1 MDEIKNTAVKKRKKK
16 RSTNPAVRV
25 LKILG
30 TALLSIFLILIIT
43 CSIFATVLTIYV
55 LNFADT
61 TTTISLDKTETSN
74 ISRFLSVNPD
84 YDEDDEDSQEY
95 DLYYALK
102 NSNKHVVWADLED
115 IPQYVQDAFVYTE
128 DERFYSH
135 DGVDFKR
142 TFASFVN
149 VFIPIYGGRQIG
161 GSTITQQT
169 IKNITGDDSRDSIH
183 GIERKIREIFRS
195 INVEKTYTKE
205 DILQS
210 YLNLVPLTTQE
221 YDIIGVQAA
230 ANFYF
235 GKDVKDLNLAE
246 AASLAGMT
254 SWPAANNPY
263 DNMKNNKL
271 RQKYTLDHMLDN
283 GAISEQ
289 EYNEA
294 LNYEL
299 KITGDIT
306 YTSSSIYEDETK
318 DQGPT
323 SYFMDAAINQTIQ
336 IIADYYGISWEDAS
350 ARLYDGGFT
359 AYTTVDRSMQ
369 KKVEKE
375 MQKQSNFTTYEMN
388 KKDDN
393 LWSGF
398 IAMDYQG
405 NVKAIVGGRDKKK
418 ESRVY
423 NIATDAKRS
432 PGSCIKPIASY
443 APALDQDL
451 MTWSTLFTDEPIT
464 IKVKGKDKKWPVNY
478 SETGDSANW
487 SYQQL
492 TTVEMLTRS
501 LNTLPAQL
509 IKKMTPA
516 YSYNFL
522 KEKLDIT
529 TLADSDADYSPVTVG
544 GLTNGTKLEELVG
557 AYMIFGNGG
566 KKYDVTYVSKVE
578 DADGNAIYEKSDG
591 YKQAISEST
600 AYVMNRMMQNVITQ
614 QDGTGRYAKL
624 NNTDLVG
631 KTGTSSDWFDLSF
644 VGCTPDYVSGIWIGY
659 ENPATIPTNE
669 YQNIGAI
676 WKNVLVISLRM
687 RSISHLTRLSKCL
700 IQLKSSPTAQRQ
712 VSLRQIH
719 ATARQLDITRSPTS
733 LSIVAEIIK
742 IKASITLWRLF

>member
-306 YTSSSIYEDETK
+306 YTSSTIYEDETK

-405 NVKAIVGGRDKKK
+405 NVKAIVGGRDKKE

-509 IKKMTPA
+509 IKKMKPV

-676 WKNVLVISLRM
+676 WKNVFGDIVENEKHKSFDKTFKM
-687 RSISHLTRLSKCL
+687 PDTVEKLTYCTKTGKLASNSCYSTATGYYK
-700 IQLKSSPTAQRQ
+700 KSNEPEYCSGN
-712 VSLRQIH
+712 H
-719 ATARQLDITRSPTS
+719 
-733 LSIVAEIIK
+733 
-742 IKASITLWRLF
+742 

>member
-306 YTSSSIYEDETK
+306 YTSSTIYEDETK

-388 KKDDN
+388 KKDDT

-464 IKVKGKDKKWPVNY
+464 IKVKGEDKKWPVNY

-676 WKNVLVISLRM
+676 WKNVFGDIAEKEKHKSFDKTFKMPDTVEK
-687 RSISHLTRLSKCL
+687 LTYCTKTGKLASNSCYSTATGYYK
-700 IQLKSSPTAQRQ
+700 KSNEPEYCSGN
-712 VSLRQIH
+712 H
-719 ATARQLDITRSPTS
+719 
-733 LSIVAEIIK
+733 
-742 IKASITLWRLF
+742 

>member
-405 NVKAIVGGRDKKK
+405 NVKAIVGGRDKKE

-676 WKNVLVISLRM
+676 WKNVFGDIVENEKHKSFDKTFKM
-687 RSISHLTRLSKCL
+687 PDTVEKLTYCTKTGKLASNSCYSTATGYYK
-700 IQLKSSPTAQRQ
+700 KSNEPEYCSGN
-712 VSLRQIH
+712 H
-719 ATARQLDITRSPTS
+719 
-733 LSIVAEIIK
+733 
-742 IKASITLWRLF
+742 

>member
-25 LKILG
+25 LKIIG

-388 KKDDN
+388 KKDDT

-405 NVKAIVGGRDKKK
+405 NVKAIVGGRDKKN

-464 IKVKGKDKKWPVNY
+464 IKVKGKYKKWPVNY

-676 WKNVLVISLRM
+676 WKNVFGDIAEKEKHKSFDKTFKMPDTVEK
-687 RSISHLTRLSKCL
+687 LTYCTKTGKLASNSCYSTATGYYK
-700 IQLKSSPTAQRQ
+700 KSNEPEYCSGN
-712 VSLRQIH
+712 H
-719 ATARQLDITRSPTS
+719 
-733 LSIVAEIIK
+733 
-742 IKASITLWRLF
+742 

>member
-1 MDEIKNTAVKKRKKK
+1 MDEIKNTAAKKRKKK
-16 RSTNPAVRV
+16 KTTNPAVRV
-25 LKILG
+25 LKIIG
-30 TALLSIFLILIIT
+30 TALLSIFLIVIIT

-61 TTTISLDKTETSN
+61 TTTISLDKTQTSN

-84 YDEDDEDSQEY
+84 YDESDEDSQEY

-102 NSNKHVVWADLED
+102 NTNKHVVWADLEQ

-142 TFASFVN
+142 TFASFIN
-149 VFIPIYGGRQIG
+149 VFIPIYGDRKVG

-169 IKNITGDDSRDSIH
+169 IKNITGDDSRDSIE

-210 YLNLVPLTTQE
+210 YLNLVPLTTQQ

-235 GKDVKDLNLAE
+235 GKDVSELNLAE

-254 SWPAANNPY
+254 SAPAANNPY
-263 DNMKNNKL
+263 DSIENNKI
-271 RQKYTLDHMLDN
+271 RQKYTLDHMLEN

-289 EYNEA
+289 EYNDA
-294 LNYEL
+294 LHYEL
-299 KITGDIT
+299 EITGDIE
-306 YTSSSIYEDETK
+306 YSSVTIYEDETK

-323 SYFMDAAINQTIQ
+323 SYFMDAAINETIQ
-336 IIADYYGISWEDAS
+336 TIADYYGISTSEAS
-350 ARLYDGGFT
+350 QRLYDGGFT
-359 AYTTVDRSMQ
+359 VYTTVDRDMQ
-369 KKVEKE
+369 TKVEKE
-375 MQKQSNFTTYEMN
+375 MQKQSNFTTYQMSEE
-388 KKDDN
+388 DDT

-405 NVKAIVGGRDKKK
+405 NVKAVVGSRDKKT

-423 NIATDAKRS
+423 NIATDATRS

-451 MTWSTLFTDEPIT
+451 MTWSTLFKDEPIT
-464 IKVKGKDKKWPVNY
+464 IKVKGKDTKWPVNY
-478 SETGDSANW
+478 SETGDSENW
-487 SYQQL
+487 SGQYL
-492 TTVEMLTRS
+492 ATWEMLARS

-509 IKKMTPA
+509 IQKMKPE

-522 KEKLDIT
+522 KEKLDIS
-529 TLADSDADYSPVTVG
+529 TLTDKDADYSPVTVG
-544 GLTNGTKLEELVG
+544 GLTNGTRLEELVG

-566 KKYDVTYVSKVE
+566 KKYDVSYVSKIE

-600 AYVMNRMMQNVITQ
+600 AYVMNRMMQNVITNQ
-614 QDGTGRYAKL
+614 QGTGRYAKL

-631 KTGTSSDWFDLSF
+631 KTGTSSDWYDLTF
-644 VGCTPDYVSGIWIGY
+644 VGCSPDYVSGIWIGY
-659 ENPATIPTNE
+659 ENPQTIPTNE

-676 WKNVLVISLRM
+676 WKNVFGDVVENEKHKSFDKTFKM
-687 RSISHLTRLSKCL
+687 PDSVEKLTYCTKTGKLASNTCYSTATGYYK
-700 IQLKSSPTAQRQ
+700 KSNEPEYCSGN
-712 VSLRQIH
+712 H
-719 ATARQLDITRSPTS
+719 
-733 LSIVAEIIK
+733 
-742 IKASITLWRLF
+742 

>member
-405 NVKAIVGGRDKKK
+405 NVKAIVGGRDKKE

-509 IKKMTPA
+509 IKKMKPV

-644 VGCTPDYVSGIWIGY
+644 VGCTPDYVSGIWIKPLPLSLRTSIRISVRFGR
-659 ENPATIPTNE
+659 TF
-669 YQNIGAI
+669 
-676 WKNVLVISLRM
+676 LVISLRM

-719 ATARQLDITRSPTS
+719 AIARQLDITRSPTS

>member
-306 YTSSSIYEDETK
+306 YTSSTIYEDETK

-388 KKDDN
+388 KKDDT

-676 WKNVLVISLRM
+676 WKNVFGDIVENEKHKSFDKTFKM
-687 RSISHLTRLSKCL
+687 PDTVEKLTYCTMTGKLASNSCYSTATGYYK
-700 IQLKSSPTAQRQ
+700 KSNEPEYCSGN
-712 VSLRQIH
+712 H
-719 ATARQLDITRSPTS
+719 
-733 LSIVAEIIK
+733 
-742 IKASITLWRLF
+742 

>member
-306 YTSSSIYEDETK
+306 YTSSTIYEDETK

-359 AYTTVDRSMQ
+359 AYTNGDRSMQ

-388 KKDDN
+388 KKDDT

-405 NVKAIVGGRDKKK
+405 NVKAIVGGRDKKE

-676 WKNVLVISLRM
+676 WKNVFGDIAEKEKHKSFDKTFKMPDTVEK
-687 RSISHLTRLSKCL
+687 LTYCTKTGKLASNSCYSTATGYYK
-700 IQLKSSPTAQRQ
+700 KSNEPEYCSGN
-712 VSLRQIH
+712 H
-719 ATARQLDITRSPTS
+719 
-733 LSIVAEIIK
+733 
-742 IKASITLWRLF
+742 

>member
-306 YTSSSIYEDETK
+306 YTSSTIYEDETK

-388 KKDDN
+388 KKDDT

-676 WKNVLVISLRM
+676 WKNVFGDIVENEKHKSFDKTFKM
-687 RSISHLTRLSKCL
+687 PDTVEKLTYCTKTGKLASNSCYSTATGYYK
-700 IQLKSSPTAQRQ
+700 KSNEPEYCSGN
-712 VSLRQIH
+712 H
-719 ATARQLDITRSPTS
+719 
-733 LSIVAEIIK
+733 
-742 IKASITLWRLF
+742 

>member
-16 RSTNPAVRV
+16 SSTNPAVRV
-25 LKILG
+25 LKIIG

-388 KKDDN
+388 KKDDT

-405 NVKAIVGGRDKKK
+405 NVKAIVGGRDKKN

-676 WKNVLVISLRM
+676 WKNVFGDIAEKEKHKSFDKTFKMPDTVEK
-687 RSISHLTRLSKCL
+687 LTYCTKTGKLASNSCYSTATGYYK
-700 IQLKSSPTAQRQ
+700 KSNEPEYCSGN
-712 VSLRQIH
+712 H
-719 ATARQLDITRSPTS
+719 
-733 LSIVAEIIK
+733 
-742 IKASITLWRLF
+742 

>member
-43 CSIFATVLTIYV
+43 CSIFATVPTIYV

-388 KKDDN
+388 KKDDT

-405 NVKAIVGGRDKKK
+405 NVKAIVGGRDKKN

-676 WKNVLVISLRM
+676 WKNVFGDIAENEKHKSFDKTFKMPDTVEK
-687 RSISHLTRLSKCL
+687 LTYCTK
-700 IQLKSSPTAQRQ
+700 K

-719 ATARQLDITRSPTS
+719 AIARQLDITRSPTS

>member
-306 YTSSSIYEDETK
+306 YTSSTIYEDETK

-388 KKDDN
+388 KKDDT

-557 AYMIFGNGG
+557 AYMLFGNGG

-676 WKNVLVISLRM
+676 WKNVFGDIAEKEKHKSFDKTFKMPDTVEK
-687 RSISHLTRLSKCL
+687 LTYCTKTGKLASNSCYSTATGYYK
-700 IQLKSSPTAQRQ
+700 KSNEPEYCSGN
-712 VSLRQIH
+712 H
-719 ATARQLDITRSPTS
+719 
-733 LSIVAEIIK
+733 
-742 IKASITLWRLF
+742 

>member
-1 MDEIKNTAVKKRKKK
+1 MDEIKNKTAKKRKKK
-16 RSTNPAVRV
+16 KSTNPAVKA
-25 LKILG
+25 LKIFG
-30 TALLSIFLILIIT
+30 TVLLSVFLIIIIT

-61 TTTISLDKTETSN
+61 TTTVSLDKTEASN
-74 ISRFLSVNPD
+74 ISRFLSENPD
-84 YDEDDEDSQEY
+84 YDEEDEDSQEY
-95 DLYYALK
+95 ELYYALK
-102 NSNKHVVWADLED
+102 NTNKHVVWADLED
-115 IPQYVQDAFVYTE
+115 IPQYLQDAFVCTE

-142 TFASFVN
+142 TFAAFVN
-149 VFIPIYGGRQIG
+149 VFIPIYGDRQVG

-169 IKNITGDDSRDSIH
+169 IKNITGDDSRDSIK

-195 INVEKTYTKE
+195 INVEKTYAKE

-235 GKDVKDLNLAE
+235 GKDVSELDLAE
-246 AASLAGMT
+246 SASLAGMT
-254 SWPAANNPY
+254 SAPAANNPY
-263 DNMKNNKL
+263 DSPENNKI
-271 RQKYTLDHMLDN
+271 RQKYTLNHMLEN

-289 EYNEA
+289 EYNDA
-294 LNYEL
+294 LAEEL
-299 KITGDIT
+299 VVTGDIN
-306 YTSSSIYEDETK
+306 YSSATIYEDETK

-336 IIADYYGISWEDAS
+336 IIADNYGISYEEAS
-350 ARLYDGGFT
+350 ARLYDGGYT
-359 AYTTVDRSMQ
+359 IYTTVDRDMQ

-375 MQKQSNFTTYEMN
+375 MQTQSNFTTYQMN
-388 KKDDN
+388 ADDDT

-398 IAMDYQG
+398 IAMDYEG
-405 NVKAIVGGRDKKK
+405 NVKAVVGGRNEKT
-418 ESRVY
+418 ESRIY
-423 NIATDAKRS
+423 NIATDATRS

-464 IKVKGKDKKWPVNY
+464 IKVDGKDSKWPVNY
-478 SETGDSANW
+478 SETGDNENW
-487 SYQQL
+487 SYKQIA
-492 TTVEMLTRS
+492 TWEMLARS

-509 IKKMTPA
+509 VKKMTPE

-529 TLADSDADYSPVTVG
+529 TLEDADADYSAVTVG
-544 GLTNGTKLEELVG
+544 GLTRGTKLEELVG

-566 KKYDVTYVSKVE
+566 KKYDVTYISKIE
-578 DADGNAIYEKSDG
+578 DADGNAIFEKNDG

-600 AYVMNRMMQNVITQ
+600 AYVMNRMMQNVITTEQ
-614 QDGTGRYAKL
+614 GTGRYAKL
-624 NNTDLVG
+624 SNTDLVG
-631 KTGTSSDWFDLSF
+631 KTGTSSVWNDLSF

-659 ENPATIPTNE
+659 ENPKTIPTNE

-676 WKNVLVISLRM
+676 WKNIFG
-687 RSISHLTRLSKCL
+687 SIAENEKHKSFDKTFKMPDSVEKLTYCTKTGKLASNGCYSTATGYYK
-700 IQLKSSPTAQRQ
+700 KSNEPEYCNGN
-712 VSLRQIH
+712 H
-719 ATARQLDITRSPTS
+719 
-733 LSIVAEIIK
+733 
-742 IKASITLWRLF
+742 

>member
-306 YTSSSIYEDETK
+306 YTSSTIYEDETK

-388 KKDDN
+388 KKDDT

-405 NVKAIVGGRDKKK
+405 NVKAIVGGRDKKE

-464 IKVKGKDKKWPVNY
+464 IKVQVKDKKWPVNY

-578 DADGNAIYEKSDG
+578 DADGNAIYEK
-591 YKQAISEST
+591 
-600 AYVMNRMMQNVITQ
+600 R
-614 QDGTGRYAKL
+614 
-624 NNTDLVG
+624 TD
-631 KTGTSSDWFDLSF
+631 TS
-644 VGCTPDYVSGIWIGY
+644 
-659 ENPATIPTNE
+659 
-669 YQNIGAI
+669 
-676 WKNVLVISLRM
+676 
-687 RSISHLTRLSKCL
+687 RLS
-700 IQLKSSPTAQRQ
+700 A
-712 VSLRQIH
+712 SLP
-719 ATARQLDITRSPTS
+719 L
-733 LSIVAEIIK
+733 
-742 IKASITLWRLF
+742 TL

>member
-306 YTSSSIYEDETK
+306 YTSSTIYEDETK

-388 KKDDN
+388 KKDDT

-405 NVKAIVGGRDKKK
+405 NVKAIVGGRDKKE

-676 WKNVLVISLRM
+676 WKNVFGDIVENEKHKSFDKTFKM
-687 RSISHLTRLSKCL
+687 PDTVEKLTYCTKTGKLASNSCYSTATGYYK
-700 IQLKSSPTAQRQ
+700 KSNEPEYCSGN
-712 VSLRQIH
+712 H
-719 ATARQLDITRSPTS
+719 
-733 LSIVAEIIK
+733 
-742 IKASITLWRLF
+742 

>member
-25 LKILG
+25 LKIIG

-271 RQKYTLDHMLDN
+271 RQKYTLDHMLGN

-388 KKDDN
+388 KKDDT

-676 WKNVLVISLRM
+676 WKNVFGDIAENEKHKSFEKTFKMPDTVEK
-687 RSISHLTRLSKCL
+687 LTYCTKTGKLASNSCYSTATGYYK
-700 IQLKSSPTAQRQ
+700 KSNEPEYCSGN
-712 VSLRQIH
+712 H
-719 ATARQLDITRSPTS
+719 
-733 LSIVAEIIK
+733 
-742 IKASITLWRLF
+742 

>member
-25 LKILG
+25 LKIIG

-84 YDEDDEDSQEY
+84 YDEDDVDSQEY

-388 KKDDN
+388 KKDDT

-676 WKNVLVISLRM
+676 WKNVFGDIAENEKHKSFGKTFKMPDTVEK
-687 RSISHLTRLSKCL
+687 LTYCTKTGKLASNSCYSTATGYYK
-700 IQLKSSPTAQRQ
+700 KSNEPEYCSGN
-712 VSLRQIH
+712 H
-719 ATARQLDITRSPTS
+719 
-733 LSIVAEIIK
+733 
-742 IKASITLWRLF
+742 